1 MPDAWVDRPGTGNRL
16 GGERAVRP
24 GAAQAG
30 SECCRLA
37 VHFILFRSSLHTSL
51 SSCALGQPRHH
62 PLYEGA
68 PDIREACLGAD
79 LADTEQSRRHLA
91 AVDAML
97 QGE

>member
-37 VHFILFRSSLHTSL
+37 VHFILFRSSLHT
-51 SSCALGQPRHH
+51 R
-62 PLYEGA
+62 Y
-68 PDIREACLGAD
+68 D
-79 LADTEQSRRHLA
+79 LKLWIGSGDVSA
-91 AVDAML
+91 AYL
-97 QGE
+97 PG